1 MAGLLD
7 DKARALAERLLQ
19 KFGKIAQYS
28 KENEAIYND
37 ATGETTEVPPTLY
50 NITCYIDTQ
59 KTGELRAK
67 GLILNTETVILVSA
81 KELGIEPK
89 ANDDIVF
96 PSSMSYSV
104 KSFNAIWSGSEV
116 ALYEVIALK

>member
-28 KENEAIYND
+28 KDNGFSTD
-37 ATGETTEVPPTLY
+37 PVTGEDTLVAPTLY

-59 KTGELRAK
+59 KTGELIAS
-67 GLILNTETVILVSA
+67 GLIENTHTVILVSA

-89 ANDDIVF
+89 AGDDIVF
-96 PSSMSYSV
+96 PSSISYSV
-104 KSFNAIWSGSEV
+104 KSFNAVWSGSEV
-116 ALYEVIALK
+116 ALYEVIGLR